1 MRGIRKLDI
10 TLYMQRKLLRVWDGD
25 SGGNLSQTPV
35 FLTVT
40 PETLSKL
47 RHTAPVNLQRISPIL
62 AQDDSG
68 YAHSS
73 DASFVFINR
82 FVCVLEL
89 VS

>member
-1 MRGIRKLDI
+1 MRGIRKLSI

-47 RHTAPVNLQRISPIL
+47 RHTAPVNLQRIFPIL
-62 AQDDSG
+62 VQDNSG
-68 YAHSS
+68 YTHSS

-82 FVCVLEL
+82 FVYVEL